1 MVSREE
7 AARLVLERKAAGE
20 TFEGYCRAVL
30 KEVGHAPAR
39 HHVKLIAALD
49 DVVSGATDRL
59 LVTMPPGSAKS
70 TYGSVLLPGY
80 FFMKRRGAMM
90 IAASHT
96 ASLAE
101 LFSRRVMATIRE
113 QTLLLGYGLDPKHQ
127 AVAGWRT
134 THNSE
139 YLAAGVRG
147 PIMGRRADLAVIDDP
162 VKSAEEADSL
172 IVRDKVWD
180 WYWFDLLTR
189 LKPGGRVVLIMTR
202 WHEDDLAGRL
212 LAQGSGWKVLRI
224 PAEAEEHDP
233 IGRAPGEFLWGDQ
246 AGFDYAGDL
255 RRKKADYAAA
265 GRMQV
270 WHALFQGAPRAPEG
284 NIFKVASIAVLEAR
298 PAGGKWVRAWD
309 LAATAQGGDYTV
321 GALLGRSADGRYCVG
336 DIVRLQ
342 GGPEEVERVLLATA
356 SRDRAELGAI
366 TISLPQDPGQ
376 AGKTQVAYLTRLLAG
391 HHVISSPETGDK
403 TQRAMPFAAQVNAG
417 NVAMV
422 AAWWNRILLDE
433 LGGFPAGKHDDG
445 VDALSRAAAFLFAPA
460 AQVRQVPISY
470 MMR

>member
-7 AARLVLERKAAGE
+7 AARLVLERKRAGE
-20 TFEGYCRAVL
+20 TFEDYCRTVL
-30 KEVGHAPAR
+30 KEAGQAPAT

-49 DVVSGATDRL
+49 EVVAGTTDRL
-59 LVTMPPGSAKS
+59 LVTMPPGAAKS

-80 FFMKRRGAMM
+80 FFMKRPGAMM

-101 LFSRRVMATIRE
+101 LFSRRVMATIRD
-113 QTLLLGYGLDPKHQ
+113 QTMVLGYRLKTE
-127 AVAGWRT
+127 AAAGWLT
-134 THNSE
+134 TNGCE

-162 VKSAEEADSL
+162 VKSAEEADSQT
-172 IVRDKVWD
+172 IRTKVWD

-212 LAQGSGWKVLRI
+212 LASECGWKVLRI
-224 PAEAEEHDP
+224 PAEAEANDP
-233 IGRAPGEFLWGDQ
+233 IGRAPGQFLWDDQ
-246 AGFDYAGDL
+246 ENFDYAGDL
-255 RRKKADYAAA
+255 RRKKAAYAAA
-265 GRMQV
+265 GQTQV

-284 NIFKVASIAVLEAR
+284 NIFKIGAITTIEAR
-298 PAGGKWVRAWD
+298 PAGFKWVRAWD
-309 LAATAQGGDYTV
+309 LAATAKGGDYTV
-321 GALLGRSADGRYCVG
+321 GALLGRGADGRFCIG

-342 GGPEEVERVLLATA
+342 GAPEEVERVLVATA
-356 SRDRAELGAI
+356 ARDRAELGAL

-391 HHVISSPETGDK
+391 QHVTSSPETGDK
-403 TQRAMPFAAQVNAG
+403 TQRALPLASQVNAG
-417 NVAMV
+417 NVSML
-422 AAWWNRILLDE
+422 AAPWNRVLLDE
-433 LGGFPAGKHDDG
+433 LGGFPAAKHDDS
-445 VDALSRAAAFLFAPA
+445 VDALSRAAATLIVPSTP
-460 AQVRQVPISY
+460 VRLVPTSY

>member
-1 MVSREE
+1 VVVSREE

-30 KEVGHAPAR
+30 KELGHAPAA
-39 HHVKLIAALD
+39 HHLRLIAELD
-49 DVVSGATDRL
+49 DVVMGRGDRL

-80 FFMKRRGAMM
+80 FFMKRPGALM
-90 IAASHT
+90 IGASHT

-101 LFSRRVMATIRE
+101 LFSRRVMATIRA
-113 QTLLLGYGLDPKHQ
+113 QKLVLGYGLRSE
-127 AVAGWRT
+127 AAAGWLT
-134 THNSE
+134 TNGCE

-147 PIMGRRADLAVIDDP
+147 PITGRRADLAVIDDP
-162 VKSAEEADSL
+162 VKSAEEAESL
-172 IVRDKVWD
+172 TIRNKVWD

-189 LKPGGRVVLIMTR
+189 LRPGGRVVLIMTR

-212 LAQGSGWKVLRI
+212 LAQEAGWKVLRI
-224 PAEAEEHDP
+224 PAEAEENDP

-255 RRKKADYAAA
+255 RRKKAAYAAA
-265 GRMQV
+265 GQMQV
-270 WHALFQGAPRAPEG
+270 WHALFQGAPRAPDG
-284 NIFKVASIAVLEAR
+284 NIFKVANITTIAAG
-298 PAGGKWVRAWD
+298 PAGFKWVRAWD
-309 LAATAQGGDYTV
+309 LAATAKAGDYTV
-321 GALLGRSADGRYCVG
+321 GALLGRGPDGRFCIG

-342 GGPEEVERVLLATA
+342 GGPEEVGRVLLATA
-356 SRDRAELGAI
+356 SRDRAAFGTV

-391 HHVISSPETGDK
+391 SHVVSSPETGDK
-403 TQRAMPFAAQVNAG
+403 TQRAMPLASQVNAG
-417 NVAMV
+417 NVSMV
-422 AAWWNRILLDE
+422 AAPWNRVLLDE
-433 LGGFPAGKHDDG
+433 LGGFPSAKHDDA
-445 VDALSRAAAFLFAPA
+445 VDALSRAAAELMAPRAPA
-460 AQVRQVPISY
+460 RRVPTSY